1 MGNSPTTVTT
11 VPTAA
16 LPRAAG
22 WQIVGYGSGRL
33 VRIDPATGRVTV
45 HPGTSLGTDNSPQ
58 SMISIAGRTYVG
70 AWGSP
75 GWMVPDTGVA
85 AIAPGQL
92 YDPSM
97 VTPGPDAEHLWAA
110 TTQFPGDLR
119 TVTLVDWSGHPS
131 GSKIV
136 VPPYLRDGY
145 IYPDGAGY
153 VIAVGI
159 GGFYDLTPT
168 SSRLIT
174 HGSLV
179 AVGQRGFLVYECG
192 DTPQCQA
199 VLIDRASWARRVIPG
214 LSLDDGQSPLGVI
227 SADGRRAAI
236 MQVNYADNTTVG
248 ATATDRP
255 DVRPHRDGADV
266 DGPERSVR
274 LECAVLPRRTPTRRG
289 GGGRRGRCGGRR
301 DRRRRPAPTAGVRA
315 AADRAHHSFGLSSGP
330 VRYRARDRQGE
341 GTD

>member
-1 MGNSPTTVTT
+1 
-11 VPTAA
+11 
-16 LPRAAG
+16 
-22 WQIVGYGSGRL
+22 
-33 VRIDPATGRVTV
+33 
-45 HPGTSLGTDNSPQ
+45 
-58 SMISIAGRTYVG
+58 MISIAGRTYVG

-75 GWMVPDTGVA
+75 GWMVPDAGVA

-97 VTPGPDAEHLWAA
+97 VTPGPDAEHLWTA

-199 VLIDRASWARRVIPG
+199 VVIDRASWARRVIPG

-236 MQVNYADNTTVG
+236 MQVNYADNTTV
-248 ATATDRP
+248 
-255 DVRPHRDGADV
+255 
-266 DGPERSVR
+266 VR
-274 LECAVLPRRTPTRRG
+274 LQLIDLTSGRIVTVPTSMDPNAAFAWSAQFSPDGRQLAVVAEG
-289 GGGRRGRCGGRR
+289 GGVGVVDAATGVVDLLRL
-301 DRRRRPAPTAGVRA
+301 PASVPPLTALTTRLG
-315 AADRAHHSFGLSSGP
+315 
-330 VRYRARDRQGE
+330 
-341 GTD
+341 